1 MGFMTRH
8 ILVIIDKCLF
18 VFLSDILEFYVLLL
32 YLRTGAGGSPKAG
45 RLGIGLIAKFWK
57 SLPPDSRSNDALH
70 D

>member
-32 YLRTGAGGSPKAG
+32 FEDGGGGAAPKHV
-45 RLGIGLIAKFWK
+45 
-57 SLPPDSRSNDALH
+57 D
-70 D
+70 

>member
-32 YLRTGAGGSPKAG
+32 FEDGGGGAAPKHV
-45 RLGIGLIAKFWK
+45 GIGLIAKFWK
-57 SLPPDSRSNDALH
+57 SLPPDSRSNVALH

>member
-32 YLRTGAGGSPKAG
+32 FEDGGGGAAPKAC

-57 SLPPDSRSNDALH
+57 SLPPDSRGNDALH